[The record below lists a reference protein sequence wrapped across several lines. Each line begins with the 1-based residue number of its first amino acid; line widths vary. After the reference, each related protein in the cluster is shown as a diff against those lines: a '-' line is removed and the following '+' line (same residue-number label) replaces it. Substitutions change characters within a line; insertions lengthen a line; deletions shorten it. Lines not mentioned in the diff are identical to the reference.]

1 MLPDDFGENEFAMIE
16 KFFTENY
23 PEIRAAVRE
32 DIQDVWGSLP
42 DGPFN
47 TDPVIEPRL
56 KVLSERPEYTIE
68 DSTITEDGRLS
79 LFITFR
85 CDATIR
91 CKKYQD
97 NGDDLPL
104 STTKIMGGVTYE
116 IPINLTIDIES
127 GEIEDFEICDLAW
140 KKWPNWPN

>member
-1 MLPDDFGENEFAMIE
+1 MLPDNFGEWEFAIIE
-16 KFFTENY
+16 QFFTKNY
-23 PEIRAAVRE
+23 AEIRAAVRE
-32 DIQDVWGSLP
+32 DIREVWGSLP

-68 DSTITEDGRLS
+68 DSTIEDGRLS
-79 LFITFR
+79 LSIIFR

-104 STTKIMGGVTYE
+104 STTRITGGVTYE
-116 IPINLTIDIES
+116 IPINLTIDIE
-127 GEIEDFEICDLAW
+127 
-140 KKWPNWPN
+140 